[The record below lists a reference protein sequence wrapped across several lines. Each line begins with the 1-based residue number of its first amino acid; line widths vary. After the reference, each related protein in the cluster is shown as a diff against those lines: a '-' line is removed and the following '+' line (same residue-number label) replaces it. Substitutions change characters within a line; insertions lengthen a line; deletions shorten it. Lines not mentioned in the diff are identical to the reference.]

1 MTGNEGS
8 GERARATASVLLVI
22 VAALLL
28 LAGAVAHYARTE
40 ILDQDAFADR
50 AVEAL
55 DDDRVRKVVRREIV
69 VNLIDRGSTDLV
81 AARPLLESVV
91 DAVMQSAPFRALF
104 RRAAVE
110 TNRLFF
116 TRERRNALFDIS
128 DAAELVRFALRSVSP
143 KLAEELPEDFE
154 ADLVTLRR
162 RDFAGQTL
170 AVADDVRVL
179 GVVLPLLALLAFA
192 AAIVVAPD
200 RRIAVLR
207 SGVAVGVVGALLAV
221 VLLILRART
230 VAGLEGEDELTDA
243 DVQAAGAGLLDV
255 FVGPLIAGGLLL
267 ALGGLVVGAAAA
279 ALDPEDVEAP
289 LTRLRRQLG
298 TTPKSKWRRA
308 LRGVG
313 ALVLGVIVV
322 LNPTL
327 AVQVAAIAAGAVL
340 VFFGTSELLVMLQR
354 GGVSEGEHYRRSR
367 GRALAVS
374 AAAGAVCV
382 GALVAVVVVLTS
394 GSDDARPGVGG
405 GRALGH
411 LQRIGGAAASCAS
424 TRPSSPGPT
433 TRSPPP
439 TARAGSSPTSAARS
453 RASCAT
459 ASGSS

>member
-1 MTGNEGS
+1 MTGKERS
-8 GERARATASVLLVI
+8 GGRARGTASVLLVI

-143 KLAEELPEDFE
+143 KLAKELPEDFE
-154 ADLVTLRR
+154 ADLLTLRR

-192 AAIVVAPD
+192 AAILVAPD

-207 SGVAVGVVGALLAV
+207 SGVAVGVVGAFLAV
-221 VLLILRART
+221 VLLILRARIL
-230 VAGLEGEDELTDA
+230 AGLEGEDELTDA
-243 DVQAAGAGLLDV
+243 DVQAAGAGLLDA
-255 FVGPLIAGGLLL
+255 FVG
-267 ALGGLVVGAAAA
+267 
-279 ALDPEDVEAP
+279 
-289 LTRLRRQLG
+289 R
-298 TTPKSKWRRA
+298 
-308 LRGVG
+308 
-313 ALVLGVIVV
+313 
-322 LNPTL
+322 
-327 AVQVAAIAAGAVL
+327 
-340 VFFGTSELLVMLQR
+340 
-354 GGVSEGEHYRRSR
+354 
-367 GRALAVS
+367 
-374 AAAGAVCV
+374 
-382 GALVAVVVVLTS
+382 
-394 GSDDARPGVGG
+394 
-405 GRALGH
+405 
-411 LQRIGGAAASCAS
+411 
-424 TRPSSPGPT
+424 
-433 TRSPPP
+433 
-439 TARAGSSPTSAARS
+439 
-453 RASCAT
+453 
-459 ASGSS
+459 